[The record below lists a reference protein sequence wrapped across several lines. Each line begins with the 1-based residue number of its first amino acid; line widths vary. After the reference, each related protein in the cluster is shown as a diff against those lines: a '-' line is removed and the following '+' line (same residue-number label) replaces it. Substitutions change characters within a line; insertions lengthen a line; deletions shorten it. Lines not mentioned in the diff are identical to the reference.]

1 MTTIGLVNGQPSL
14 YRWQSKD
21 WSGMESARERTDER
35 QARQHQRTLSL
46 TLGLTFT
53 VFIAELVGVVLT
65 GSLALLVD
73 VGHMLTDVSV
83 LIASTITA
91 ALMRRRPT
99 ENKTWGWARLE
110 VITAAAGSTV
120 LLLVGIYALVE
131 SALRL
136 IRVQTAEVR
145 DIDLM
150 LVFGVIG
157 LLANIASLF
166 ILQSSHN
173 DNLNMRAAF
182 LEVTND
188 ALGSVGVIVAALVV
202 IFTGWTDA
210 DALAGGV
217 IALLMIPRAL
227 RLITKSLKVLL
238 EETPRGL
245 DLKAVRDHLDRVPGV
260 VAVHDLHAST
270 VATGM
275 TQLSAHVVVHGDLSD
290 VQRAEILRSM
300 QVCLRTHFPV
310 SIDHTTF
317 QIEPE
322 GYEQRYEA
330 TMQIHV

>member
-1 MTTIGLVNGQPSL
+1 MDSASEQTIEQ
-14 YRWQSKD
+14 QSR
-21 WSGMESARERTDER
+21 A
-35 QARQHQRTLSL
+35 HQRTLTL

-99 ENKTWGWARLE
+99 ESRTWGWARLE
-110 VITAAAGSTV
+110 VITAAAGSTI
-120 LLLVGIYALVE
+120 LLLVGIYALIEAV
-131 SALRL
+131 LRL
-136 IRVQTAEVR
+136 TGVEEAQVR
-145 DIDLM
+145 DTQLM
-150 LVFGVIG
+150 LLFGLIG
-157 LLANIASLF
+157 LLANVGSLV
-166 ILQSSHN
+166 ILRSSHN
-173 DNLNMRAAF
+173 DNLNMRTAF
-182 LEVTND
+182 LEVMND
-188 ALGSVGVIVAALVV
+188 ALGSVGVIAAALVV
-202 IFTGWTDA
+202 LYTGWADA

-227 RLITKSLKVLL
+227 RLISKSLKVLL
-238 EETPRGL
+238 EETPHGL
-245 DLKAVRDHLDRVPGV
+245 DLKAVRNHLDRVPGV

-275 TQLSAHVVVHGDLSD
+275 TQLSAHIVVNSNLSD
-290 VQRAEILRSM
+290 TQRAEILRSM

-322 GYEQRYEA
+322 GYEQRYES
-330 TMQIHV
+330 TLHIHA

>member
-1 MTTIGLVNGQPSL
+1 
-14 YRWQSKD
+14 
-21 WSGMESARERTDER
+21 
-35 QARQHQRTLSL
+35 
-46 TLGLTFT
+46 
-53 VFIAELVGVVLT
+53 
-65 GSLALLVD
+65 
-73 VGHMLTDVSV
+73 
-83 LIASTITA
+83 
-91 ALMRRRPT
+91 
-99 ENKTWGWARLE
+99 
-110 VITAAAGSTV
+110 AAGSTV

-136 IRVQTAEVR
+136 IGVQTAEVR

-290 VQRAEILRSM
+290 GQRAEILRSM